1 MAISPTAAA
10 SSTTTTSSAFF
21 LQYFVTTV
29 LAIITFPQQ
38 VFMFSPKC
46 QVAVDSWQH
55 VVCVK
60 WPRAAAATVWCATFS
75 VRWLMNHE
83 TTTDGSILQHN
94 TILEGG
100 CCCKKKWQNSPVS
113 KTWSWRKSVG
123 RKKMLLC
130 SLKCVP
136 TFTLFFTAN
145 AMWMPNGTWYC
156 REKVHR
162 RQGHLLGVNTHG
174 STYRTASSLIKIVLP
189 AQYTI
194 FKVASCLIS
203 IMPAKWRFHKTF
215 YASYTVQ
222 PPQLGA
228 CGGWLLNRMCYSN
241 IEYGR
246 K

>member
-1 MAISPTAAA
+1 MAISLTAAA

-60 WPRAAAATVWCATFS
+60 WPLAAAATVWCATFS

-100 CCCKKKWQNSPVS
+100 CCCCKKVAKFSSFQNLAMKEEWCRKKKNAAVFTEVCPNIYSFFSLQMLCECQMVLGTAG
-113 KTWSWRKSVG
+113 KRFTGDKDISW
-123 RKKMLLC
+123 
-130 SLKCVP
+130 
-136 TFTLFFTAN
+136 
-145 AMWMPNGTWYC
+145 
-156 REKVHR
+156 E
-162 RQGHLLGVNTHG
+162 
-174 STYRTASSLIKIVLP
+174 
-189 AQYTI
+189 
-194 FKVASCLIS
+194 
-203 IMPAKWRFHKTF
+203 
-215 YASYTVQ
+215 
-222 PPQLGA
+222 
-228 CGGWLLNRMCYSN
+228 
-241 IEYGR
+241 
-246 K
+246 